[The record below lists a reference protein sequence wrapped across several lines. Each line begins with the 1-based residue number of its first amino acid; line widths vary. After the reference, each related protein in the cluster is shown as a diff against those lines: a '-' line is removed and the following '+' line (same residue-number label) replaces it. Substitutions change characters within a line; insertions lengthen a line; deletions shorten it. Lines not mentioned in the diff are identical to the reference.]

1 MKIYFDGCS
10 YTRGDELSDP
20 EKTRFSKIIANKL
33 NSIDYNFAISGGSNR
48 RIARNLLEKDLSQY
62 DIFIIQFT
70 KILRTEY
77 YNGVRWIKVKY
88 PEFKN
93 NKFRMGGKGLPHH
106 VIEFWK
112 EYYNRYYH
120 DMYGETDKKICYHAI
135 KNLLHGKKYL
145 MLDIDQLKDMVGD
158 NRAIGGHP
166 DKKGHE
172 IIAQYILD
180 NI

>member
-93 NKFRMGGKGLPHH
+93 NKFRMG
-106 VIEFWK
+106 
-112 EYYNRYYH
+112 
-120 DMYGETDKKICYHAI
+120 
-135 KNLLHGKKYL
+135 
-145 MLDIDQLKDMVGD
+145 
-158 NRAIGGHP
+158 
-166 DKKGHE
+166 
-172 IIAQYILD
+172 
-180 NI
+180 